1 MNFFRSEEHLRR
13 WEGYEEKKK
22 GGKISL
28 DSLMQLFQLPY
39 MRNRGKPDYISHFSE
54 YMAGLVDEL
63 DKLQDVGNF
72 WKLSSFEKAA
82 FKLAMKLGLI

>member
-13 WEGYEEKKK
+13 WEGYQEKKK
-22 GGKISL
+22 GGMISL

-54 YMAGLVDEL
+54 YMAGLVGEL
-63 DKLQDVGNF
+63 DKLPDAGDF
-72 WKLSSFEKAA
+72 WKLSPFEKVA
-82 FKLAMKLGLI
+82 FNLAMKLGLM

>member
-13 WEGYEEKKK
+13 WEGYKEKKK

-28 DSLMQLFQLPY
+28 DSLMELFQLPY
-39 MRNRGKPDYISHFSE
+39 MRNRGKPDYVSHFSE
-54 YMAGLVDEL
+54 YMAGLVGEL
-63 DKLQDVGNF
+63 DNLPDAGDF
-72 WKLSSFEKAA
+72 WKLSPFEKAA

>member
-13 WEGYEEKKK
+13 WEGYREKME

-28 DSLMQLFQLPY
+28 ESLIKLFGEPY
-39 MRNRGKPDYISHFSE
+39 FTNRGRPDYISHFSE
-54 YMAGLVDEL
+54 YMAGLVGEL
-63 DKLQDVGNF
+63 DKLPDAGDF

-82 FKLAMKLGLI
+82 FNLAMKLGLM

>member
-13 WEGYEEKKK
+13 WEGYQEKKK

-54 YMAGLVDEL
+54 YMAGLVGEL
-63 DKLQDVGNF
+63 DKAPGCGRLLEAVA
-72 WKLSSFEKAA
+72 L
-82 FKLAMKLGLI
+82 

>member
-13 WEGYEEKKK
+13 WEGYQEKKK

-39 MRNRGKPDYISHFSE
+39 MRNRGRPDYMSHFSE
-54 YMAGLVDEL
+54 YMAGLVGEL
-63 DKLQDVGNF
+63 DKIPDAGDF
-72 WKLSSFEKAA
+72 WKLSPFLKAA
-82 FKLAMKLGLI
+82 FNLAMKLGLM

>member
-13 WEGYEEKKK
+13 SEGYQEKKK

-39 MRNRGKPDYISHFSE
+39 MRNRGKPDYVSHFSE
-54 YMAGLVDEL
+54 YMAGLVGEL
-63 DKLQDVGNF
+63 DNLPDAGDF
-72 WKLSSFEKAA
+72 WKLSPFEKAA

>member
-13 WEGYEEKKK
+13 WDGYQEKKK
-22 GGKISL
+22 RGKISL

-54 YMAGLVDEL
+54 YMAGLVGEL
-63 DKLQDVGNF
+63 DKLPDAGDY
-72 WKLSSFEKAA
+72 WKLSPFEKAA
-82 FKLAMKLGLI
+82 FNLARKLGLV

>member
-13 WEGYEEKKK
+13 WEGYKEKKK

-28 DSLMQLFQLPY
+28 DSLMELFQLPY
-39 MRNRGKPDYISHFSE
+39 MRNRGMPDYVSHFSE
-54 YMAGLVDEL
+54 YMAGLVGEL
-63 DKLQDVGNF
+63 DNLPDAGDF
-72 WKLSSFEKAA
+72 WRLSSFEKAA